1 MTDAQDRATGTRGPA
16 TGRVDVHQHVVPGFY
31 RDLLARAGIAEAG
44 GRALPEWSPEAA
56 LETMDALGTDTAILS
71 VSTPGTGFLDDPGE
85 AAALARR
92 LNDHS
97 ASLAARHPDRF
108 GYFATLPMPDVAASV
123 TEAER
128 ALDELGADGVTLL
141 ANNQG
146 TYLGADGQ
154 DPLWRT
160 LHERR
165 AVVFVHPAD
174 LPAPAVEHIPPFAA
188 DFLLDTTRAACLLVR
203 SGVPRTYPG
212 IRFVLSHAGGFV
224 PYASH
229 RMAVAL
235 AADTGRSPLDVVD
248 DFRSFHFDTALSS
261 SPAALPTLLA
271 FARPGHVLFGSDWP
285 FAPAVAGQY
294 FAHGLDTGVDPDV
307 LRAVNRTNAEALFP
321 RLGGSPGPARPALGP
336 RQKARRA
343 AARLVFKLLQP
354 DTDRGPR
361 HEHH

>member
-1 MTDAQDRATGTRGPA
+1 M

-31 RDLLARAGIAEAG
+31 RDLLAEAGIAEAG

-56 LETMDALGTDTAILS
+56 LETMDLLGTATAIVS
-71 VSTPGTGFLDDPGE
+71 VSTPGTSFLTDPGE

-97 ASLAARHPDRF
+97 ASLAARHPGRF
-108 GYFATLPMPDVAASV
+108 GYFATLPMPDVTASV
-123 TEAER
+123 AEATR

-160 LHERR
+160 LNERG

-174 LPAPAVEHIPPFAA
+174 LPAPAVENIPPFAA
-188 DFLLDTTRAACLLVR
+188 DFLLDTTRAAYLLVR
-203 SGVPRTYPG
+203 NGIPRRYPD

-229 RMAVAL
+229 RMAFAI
-235 AADTGRSPLDVVD
+235 ADDVRRSPLDVLD
-248 DFRSFHFDTALSS
+248 DFRAFHFDTALSS

-285 FAPAVAGQY
+285 FAPSVAGQY
-294 FAHGLDTGVDPDV
+294 FANGLDTEVAPDV
-307 LRAVNRTNAEALFP
+307 LAAVDHTNAEALFP
-321 RLGGSPGPARPALGP
+321 RLGGSPGAAPAPSSP
-336 RQKARRA
+336 RRKAQRA

-354 DTDRGPR
+354 GKD
-361 HEHH
+361 